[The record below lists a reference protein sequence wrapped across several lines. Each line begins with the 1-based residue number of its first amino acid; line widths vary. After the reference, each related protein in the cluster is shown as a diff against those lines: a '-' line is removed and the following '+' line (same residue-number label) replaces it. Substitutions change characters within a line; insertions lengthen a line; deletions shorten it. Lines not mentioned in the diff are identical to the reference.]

1 LWTWQNKVI
10 FDEDFWHP
18 IDHIHVIQWRRI
30 SMDARI
36 IILLEGSGGSIP
48 YSLVGIVPM
57 KAGLSLIVMELIM
70 NMWGM
75 HA

>member
-1 LWTWQNKVI
+1 
-10 FDEDFWHP
+10 
-18 IDHIHVIQWRRI
+18 
-30 SMDARI
+30 MDARI

-57 KAGLSLIVMELIM
+57 KVELSLIVMELIM